1 MHAGGRRVLVL
12 LVVAVLGIV
21 GGVATALVT
30 ANDPAPRSGS
40 PQSSTPNSAP
50 NSAPGSGTPRRT
62 RKAPDP
68 LNLDVPRVNLR
79 CTGEGILVVGHGDHR
94 SALAAV
100 VADHAREGV
109 RYLRVADSCPT
120 LYAGEFTPVPVPEYA
135 AYLGPYKSLAEACR
149 DRMTLS
155 HKGDNVT
162 RLRSGNDIFVKCV
175 CELPASAFPVLGPG
189 RAASAEDGIWVRHLQ
204 LLLVDFDRLPDE
216 AVTGRFDDR
225 TTSAVAEIQ
234 AATALAPADGV
245 VNPPT
250 WTLLR
255 DRLCGTYEY

>member
-30 ANDPAPRSGS
+30 ATDPAPGSGS
-40 PQSSTPNSAP
+40 DADSTQSSAP
-50 NSAPGSGTPRRT
+50 SSAPGSGTARRA

-68 LNLDVPRVNLR
+68 LNLDVPQVNLR
-79 CTGEGILVVGHGDHR
+79 CTGDGILVVGHGDHR

-120 LYAGEFTPVPVPEYA
+120 LYAGEFTPVPVPGYA
-135 AYLGPYKSLAEACR
+135 AYLGPYDSLAEACR
-149 DRMTLS
+149 DRMTLF

-162 RLRSGNDIFVKCV
+162 RLRAGNDIFVKCV
-175 CELPASAFPVLGPG
+175 CELPVSAFPVLGPG
-189 RAASAEDGIWVRHLQ
+189 LAASAADAIWVRHLQ
-204 LLLVDFDRLPDE
+204 LLLVDFGRLPEE

-225 TTSAVAEIQ
+225 TASAVAEIQ
-234 AATALAPADGV
+234 AATALPPADGV
-245 VNPPT
+245 VNAPT

-255 DRLCGTYEY
+255 DRLCGTYVY